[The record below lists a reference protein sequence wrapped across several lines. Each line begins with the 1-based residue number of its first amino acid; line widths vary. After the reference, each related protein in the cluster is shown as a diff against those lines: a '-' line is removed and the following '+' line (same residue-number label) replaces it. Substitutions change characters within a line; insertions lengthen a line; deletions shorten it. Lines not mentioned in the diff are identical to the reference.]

1 MSVIK
6 LIREGL
12 TPETALSYPVFV
24 VMLFWN
30 LLANGIDSTHVS
42 QGQTLNRMVVVVAA
56 QFLLWFVLWLCVSL
70 AKRLARPLKGLSFL
84 ALLLSTAAVRG
95 WLMQLTFDALG
106 IPTAT
111 GFAVRIIF
119 SVFYVGFGI
128 VVAALWL
135 HQIRQHNQLLETMF
149 GEQDRLYKVKFEAEQ
164 KILEAN
170 HSLINGIKRDL
181 LNRVD
186 RIGKASAMESLAGIR
201 EAIDQVVRPLS
212 QQLAYESRPWH
223 PEPVRTR
230 RIRVSWPRVIAES
243 FSVDNIHPLAVTV
256 AVTVLIAPS
265 SMQILTLT
273 HAWYLLLIV
282 PVVQFAFLTLAA
294 KVVKKYAH
302 RQRRWLQ
309 ATLVVICYAA
319 TGALAGMI
327 ASAMLPA
334 DAAKHVF
341 AFPTTIYTVILGV
354 VISLLVQA
362 RRAMTKV
369 EQQLSQTTAE
379 AGWQI
384 SRIRQMHRELEQSL
398 ANQLHGK
405 IQGVLAAVYLKL
417 ARAITEDQLQQV
429 SVDEFKDTLTRTINE
444 LGNQSNRPN
453 KFDEAVLETRA
464 TWADVCQVEMNVSDE
479 LRSMIYADALLCHS
493 IEDLLPELA
502 FNAVKHGRATRFVC
516 QLELTSARTVSLI
529 ATDNGTVAP
538 PATRVGLGSKLL
550 DECCISWTRTITATG
565 TIVTAEL
572 PLQVR

>member
-56 QFLLWFVLWLCVSL
+56 HCLLWIILWVCVAV
-70 AKRLARPLKGLSFL
+70 AKRLSHPLKGLAFL
-84 ALLLSTAAVRG
+84 GLLLSAAAVRG

-111 GFAVRIIF
+111 GLSVRIIF

-212 QQLAYESRPWH
+212 QQLAYETRPWH
-223 PEPVRTR
+223 PEPIRPR

-265 SMQILTLT
+265 TVQILTLT
-273 HAWYLLLIV
+273 HSWYLLLIV
-282 PVVQFAFLTLAA
+282 PVMQFTFLSLAA
-294 KVVKKYAH
+294 KVVKKCAH

-309 ATLVVICYAA
+309 ASLMVICYAA

-327 ASAMLPA
+327 ANAMLPS
-334 DAAKHVF
+334 DATKHVF
-341 AFPTTIYTVILGV
+341 AFPTTIYTVILGI

-405 IQGVLAAVYLKL
+405 IQGVLAAAYLKL

-429 SVDEFKDTLTRTINE
+429 SVDEFKDTLTRPINE

-453 KFDEAVLETRA
+453 KFHEAVLETRA
-464 TWADVCQVEMNVSDE
+464 TWADVCQVE
-479 LRSMIYADALLCHS
+479 ICLLY
-493 IEDLLPELA
+493 
-502 FNAVKHGRATRFVC
+502 
-516 QLELTSARTVSLI
+516 TSPSPRDCS
-529 ATDNGTVAP
+529 
-538 PATRVGLGSKLL
+538 
-550 DECCISWTRTITATG
+550 
-565 TIVTAEL
+565 
-572 PLQVR
+572 

>member
-42 QGQTLNRMVVVVAA
+42 QGQTLKRMVVVIAA
-56 QFLLWFVLWLCVSL
+56 QFLLWFVLWLCV
-70 AKRLARPLKGLSFL
+70 AVAQRLSHALKGLAFL
-84 ALLLSTAAVRG
+84 GLLLSAAAVRG
-95 WLMQLTFDALG
+95 WLMQLTFDALA

-111 GFAVRIIF
+111 GLAVRIIF

-149 GEQDRLYKVKFEAEQ
+149 GEQDRLYKIKFEAEQ

-201 EAIDQVVRPLS
+201 EAIDHVVRPLS

-282 PVVQFAFLTLAA
+282 PVVQFTFLTLAA
-294 KVVKKYAH
+294 KGVKKYAH

-341 AFPTTIYTVILGV
+341 AFPTTIYTVILGI

-405 IQGVLAAVYLKL
+405 IQGVLAAAYLKL
-417 ARAITEDQLQQV
+417 ARAISEDQLQQV
-429 SVDEFKDTLTRTINE
+429 SVDEFKDALTRTIDE
-444 LGNQSNRPN
+444 LGNHADRPN

-464 TWADVCQVEMNVSDE
+464 TWAEVCQVEMTVGDA
-479 LRSMIYADALLCHS
+479 LRSMIYADDLLCHA

-502 FNAVKHGRATRFVC
+502 FNAVKHGSATHFVAHLA
-516 QLELTSARTVSLI
+516 QSSARTVRLI
-529 ATDNGTVAP
+529 ASDNGAS
-538 PATRVGLGSKLL
+538 ASKSSRVGVGSKLL

-565 TIVTAEL
+565 TTVTAEL